1 MKAFNLT
8 AWGYQDCQYDPQ
20 DGSYG
25 GLLTKLLFRTLPD
38 YYPAGSAYAH
48 FPFLD
53 PVYMKDHL
61 EKMNP
66 KLAEKYS
73 WERPQPRRPAV
84 PIDTFADAIQ
94 VLKAPHFVSAYDSR
108 LFKALEPVLMK
119 KMVHISISFPGYH
132 RCLCI

>member
-1 MKAFNLT
+1 
-8 AWGYQDCQYDPQ
+8 
-20 DGSYG
+20 
-25 GLLTKLLFRTLPD
+25 
-38 YYPAGSAYAH
+38 
-48 FPFLD
+48 
-53 PVYMKDHL
+53 MKDHL